1 MDKPN
6 MVYTCNRISFYLKK
20 DEIQIYAETQMSLE
34 NGVLRTLREMSQTEK
49 DKCCV
54 VPLVCGT

>member
-1 MDKPN
+1 